1 MIYVSSTNRKLT
13 EKYIDWAVA
22 GLPTSK
28 KLKPLEIITK
38 KDCTKAVLLGVLR
51 GTHLVYRW
59 AEKNL
64 SKKGII
70 ITAKKLERAYHKA
83 KSEGKLG

>member
-38 KDCTKAVLLGVLR
+38 K
-51 GTHLVYRW
+51 
-59 AEKNL
+59 
-64 SKKGII
+64 GII
-70 ITAKKLERAYHKA
+70 ILVIDMMSVNCLHVC
-83 KSEGKLG
+83 

>member
-22 GLPTSK
+22 GLPDCK
-28 KLKPLEIITK
+28 KLSPLELIK
-38 KDCTKAVLLGVLR
+38 KQDCTKAVLLGLLR

-59 AEKNL
+59 AEK
-64 SKKGII
+64 II
-70 ITAKKLERAYHKA
+70 
-83 KSEGKLG
+83 

>member
-28 KLKPLEIITK
+28 KLNPLEMITK

-59 AEKNL
+59 AEK
-64 SKKGII
+64 
-70 ITAKKLERAYHKA
+70 IT
-83 KSEGKLG
+83 